1 MKAQHWAILLVLLA
15 LAVWLLSL
23 FLRKRTG
30 LPQGEV
36 FYADSRYWQKPA
48 KALYD
53 ASLGLVGKPDY
64 LVRGENGALIPV
76 ELKSSNAPQQPWDS
90 HTIQLAAYCCLV
102 EKNYGVRPQ
111 YGLIQYQ
118 DRSFKIPYT
127 QALESELIDLIG
139 QMRQCEHDCRASVPP
154 ARSHNSPARCRGCGF
169 NRVCDQ
175 RL

>member
-1 MKAQHWAILLVLLA
+1 MKTQHWAILLALLA

-23 FLRKRTG
+23 VLRKRSG

-36 FYADSRYWQKPA
+36 FYADSQYWQKPP

-53 ASLGLVGKPDY
+53 ASLGLVGKSDY
-64 LVRGENGALIPV
+64 LIRGENGALIPV
-76 ELKSSNAPQQPWDS
+76 ELKSSNAPKQPWDS
-90 HTIQLAAYCCLV
+90 HLIQLAAYCYLV
-102 EKNYGVRPQ
+102 EQNYGVRPQ
-111 YGLIQYQ
+111 YGLIQYR

-127 QALESELIDLIG
+127 HALESQLLDLIG
-139 QMRQCEHDCRASVPP
+139 KMRQCEQNSLDSNPP